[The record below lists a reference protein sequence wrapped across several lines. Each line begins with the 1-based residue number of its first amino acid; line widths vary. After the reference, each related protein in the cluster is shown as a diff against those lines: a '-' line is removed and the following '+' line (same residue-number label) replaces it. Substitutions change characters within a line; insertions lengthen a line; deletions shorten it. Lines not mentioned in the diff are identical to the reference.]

1 MASAEE
7 SLVAI
12 LKGDATVAG
21 LVGNRIFPKI
31 LPQNV
36 IYPAVRYQR
45 ISTARDQFR
54 VLSRS
59 GGKATRQQSRIQVD
73 SWALTEAVAQQVGA
87 AVRGALDGFAGT
99 SAALQIDQLWI
110 EDEGGDTE
118 ENVEGGAGE
127 GGAHLYRVRQDYL
140 ISHGE

>member
-21 LVGNRIFPKI
+21 LVATRIHAKA

-36 IYPAVRYQR
+36 VYPAVSYQR
-45 ISTARDQFR
+45 ISTARSQFR
-54 VLSRS
+54 VLSRQ

-87 AVRGALDGFAGT
+87 AVRDALDGFAGT
-99 SAALQIDQLWI
+99 SAALQVDQLWI
-110 EDEGGDTE
+110 EDEGGHLE
-118 ENVEGGAGE
+118 EGAGE
-127 GGAHLYRVRQDYL
+127 GGAHIYRVRQDYL
-140 ISHGE
+140 LSHGE